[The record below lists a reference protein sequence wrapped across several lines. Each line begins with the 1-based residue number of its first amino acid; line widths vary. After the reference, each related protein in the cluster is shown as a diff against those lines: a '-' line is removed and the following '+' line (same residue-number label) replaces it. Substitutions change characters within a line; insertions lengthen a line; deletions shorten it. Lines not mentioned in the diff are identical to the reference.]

1 MKKKLM
7 YILMVLVLVTCSSVE
22 EQGMEK
28 PGNEQSGSSKEK
40 KSDAELLGLLKND
53 FNKITQKMDA
63 DTNSDVEK
71 NIKVNGILVSIF
83 YHRTEK
89 IINENVQARNP
100 KINSLLNLAVEM
112 KELTDAREVVKEF
125 TKKRSM
131 IQSLID
137 ECVAS
142 VK

>member
-22 EQGMEK
+22 EQSMEK
-28 PGNEQSGSSKEK
+28 PGNEQSGTPKEK

-112 KELTDAREVVKEF
+112 KEITDAREVVKEF

-131 IQSLID
+131 IQSLLD

>member
-1 MKKKLM
+1 
-7 YILMVLVLVTCSSVE
+7 
-22 EQGMEK
+22 MEK
-28 PGNEQSGSSKEK
+28 PGNGQSGTPKEK

-125 TKKRSM
+125 SKKRSM
-131 IQSLID
+131 IQSLLD

>member
-1 MKKKLM
+1 
-7 YILMVLVLVTCSSVE
+7 MVLALITCSSVE
-22 EQGMEK
+22 EQGIEK
-28 PGNEQSGSSKEK
+28 SGNEQSGTPKEK

-53 FNKITQKMDA
+53 FNAITQKMDA
-63 DTNSDVEK
+63 DSNSDVEK

-89 IINENVQARNP
+89 IINESVQARNP

-125 TKKRSM
+125 NKKRSM
-131 IQSLID
+131 IQSLLD